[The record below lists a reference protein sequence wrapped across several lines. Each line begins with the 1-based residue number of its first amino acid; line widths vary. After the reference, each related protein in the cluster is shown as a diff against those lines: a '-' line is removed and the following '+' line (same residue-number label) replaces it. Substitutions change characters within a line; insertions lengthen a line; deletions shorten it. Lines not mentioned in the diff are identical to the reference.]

1 MNTQIPANSLQTAIN
16 YFNELQPLIFNKE
29 ELKHADPSASPKFY
43 LERPDNPLEEMKVNL
58 INSTSDEKLLLTG
71 HMGSGKSTELN
82 RLAEDPQLQKH
93 FFIVKY
99 RIVEALNITDID
111 YLDFLMSFA
120 AILFTRASEAHIE
133 FEEPFLK
140 KISRWIQFISG
151 KVPEIQESQKSRDL
165 KGKTLSFFKRI
176 MTILL
181 REVAL
186 RDALRQSA
194 GRNITE
200 LLEVINSIIR
210 EIQTRLPKGKQLLVI
225 IDDMEKIPDVNRA
238 DALFNQAG
246 GYMIMPQC
254 KIIYTLPIALYYNVK
269 IKQIL
274 NTFSRA
280 YFLKNITIFDENTK
294 QLRSEQVDFMR
305 GYIAKRMELSL
316 MEPGAQDAAIESS
329 GGVVRE
335 LMRIIKDSIIKALAR
350 QYPKVTEDLVKAV
363 IIDLRNEYGRGLV
376 GRHYRVLNTVIEGRE
391 NEVDDEKTLMELY
404 HSRVLLEYENENGG
418 RWIAVNPIVR
428 PLLQQ
433 YRNKTY
439 EDFE

>member
-1 MNTQIPANSLQTAIN
+1 MMMPEIPARSLETAIN
-16 YFNELQPLIFNKE
+16 YFNELQPLVFNKE
-29 ELKHADPSASPKFY
+29 ELKHAHVSASPEFY
-43 LERPDNPLEEMKVNL
+43 LKRPDSPLEEMKVNL
-58 INSTSDEKLLLTG
+58 ITSASDEKLLLTG

-82 RLAEDPQLQKH
+82 RLAEDPKLQQR

-120 AILFTRASEAHIE
+120 AILFTRAAEARIE
-133 FEEPFLK
+133 FEGSVLK
-140 KISRWIQFISG
+140 RLSGWIQFISG
-151 KVPEIQESQKSRDL
+151 KVPELQEAQKGREL
-165 KGKTLSFFKRI
+165 KKRTLQFFQRI

-181 REVAL
+181 REIAL
-186 RDALRQSA
+186 RDALRESV

-200 LLEVINSIIR
+200 LLEAINLIIQ

-246 GYMIMPQC
+246 GYMIMPRC
-254 KIIYTLPIALYYNVK
+254 KIVYTLPIALYYNVK

-280 YFLKNITIFDENTK
+280 YFLKNITIFDESS
-294 QLRSEQVDFMR
+294 RSLKPDQVDFMR
-305 GYIAKRMELSL
+305 KYIGKRMDLSL
-316 MEPGAQDAAIESS
+316 MEPGAQDVAIEYS

-335 LMRIIKDSIIKALAR
+335 LVRIVKDAIIKALAR
-350 QYPKVTEDLVKAV
+350 GFSTVTQDLVQAV

-376 GRHYRVLNTVIEGRE
+376 GRHYRVLDTVLEGRE

-404 HSRVLLEYENENGG
+404 HSRVLLEYENGS
-418 RWIAVNPIVR
+418 RWIAINPIVR
-428 PLLQQ
+428 PLLDR
-433 YRNKTY
+433 YRKGV
-439 EDFE
+439 